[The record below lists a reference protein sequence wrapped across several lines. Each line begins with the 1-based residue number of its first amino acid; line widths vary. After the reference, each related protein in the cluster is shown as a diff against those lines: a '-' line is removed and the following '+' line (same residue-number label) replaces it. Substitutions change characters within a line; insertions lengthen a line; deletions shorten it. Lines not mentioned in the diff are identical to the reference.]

1 MESKEFNNPSLEPG
15 ALNPDMIGP
24 NKKGDSLYRMAWR
37 RFMKHPMAKAAMLVL
52 GVLYLLATFAD
63 FFAPYSERF
72 GDAAYSFAPPTQVHF
87 RDQDGNWTRPFVYGT
102 SQKLNLETF
111 RNEWTV
117 DYDKVYPIRFFVT
130 SDIPRNQ
137 YVPFP
142 ISLIPEPLRNEWGIK
157 PSASLRLFGVDA
169 PARVYL
175 WGADD
180 VGADI
185 FSKVLFGGRI
195 SLTIGILA
203 SIVTLVLGLLLGG
216 LAGFYGGW
224 LDELILRLDEAL
236 SAIPSIFLLI
246 SLAAIFYPLNWPPS
260 YVFMAVVLA
269 LSIISWGGVAR
280 SVRSMVLSVREQE
293 FTYAARALGASDGRI
308 IGVHLLPQTLTYVI
322 VIMSLNVPAY
332 ILTEAT
338 LSFYGLGIQRP
349 ATSWGNML
357 SSAQSFAGVTGL
369 TDRWWIFIPG
379 IFIFVSVLAWNLMG
393 DGLRDAFDPKGQRN

>member
-1 MESKEFNNPSLEPG
+1 MDFQETDQPMD
-15 ALNPDMIGP
+15 LNAPVRKSNREGE
-24 NKKGDSLYRMAWR
+24 SLYKIAWK
-37 RFMKHPMAKAAMLVL
+37 RFLKHPMAKAAMIVL
-52 GVLYLLATFAD
+52 GVLYLVSTFAD
-63 FFAPYSERF
+63 FLAPYSERF
-72 GDAAYSFAPPTQVHF
+72 GDAAYSFSPPTQIHF
-87 RDQDGNWTRPFVYGT
+87 RDLDGNLTRPFIYGT
-102 SQKLNLETF
+102 SQKLNMQTF

-117 DYDKVYPIRFFVT
+117 DYDKVYPIKFFVRNT
-130 SDIPRNQ
+130 APRER

-142 ISLIPEPLRNEWGIK
+142 ISLIPAPIRENVGIR
-157 PSASLRLFGVDA
+157 PTATLRLFGVDA
-169 PARVYL
+169 PARIYL

-180 VGADI
+180 VGSDI
-185 FSKVLFGGRI
+185 YGKVLYGGRI

-203 SIVTLVLGLLLGG
+203 SVVTIVLGLLLGG

-224 LDELILRLDEAL
+224 VDELILRLDEAL
-236 SAIPSIFLLI
+236 SAIPGIFLLI

-260 YVFMAVVLA
+260 YVFMAVVVA

-280 SVRSMVLSVREQE
+280 SVRGMILSTREQE
-293 FTYAARALGASDGRI
+293 FTFAAKALGATDGRI
-308 IGVHLLPQTLTYVI
+308 IGAHLLPQTLTYVVI
-322 VIMSLNVPAY
+322 IMSLNIPAY

-379 IFIFVSVLAWNLMG
+379 IFIFISVLAWNLMG
-393 DGLRDAFDPKGQRN
+393 DGLRDAFDPKSKD